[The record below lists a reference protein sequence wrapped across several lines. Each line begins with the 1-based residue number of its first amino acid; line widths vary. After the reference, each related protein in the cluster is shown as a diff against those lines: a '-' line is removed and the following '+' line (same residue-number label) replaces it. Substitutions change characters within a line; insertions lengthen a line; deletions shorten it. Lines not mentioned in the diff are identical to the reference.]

1 MKRWEDKGAFLEA
14 PGPVKLRRY
23 RPGRL
28 PNAAECVDCLIV
40 INDDADGDPRPRVA
54 ISNGASWDYLARGD
68 QLVSAPPSTSLVVQP
83 SRPSEIDIT
92 PMVRAAVEAAL
103 PAMIPQPVKVIEQIR
118 HEPVAIGGEA
128 AQLREHIKALATANL
143 EISEHLNTVLV
154 QCADLMERVEYLER
168 HALAK
173 AEIKAA

>member
-14 PGPVKLRRY
+14 PGPVKLKRY

-54 ISNGASWDYLARGD
+54 ISNGASWDYLVRGD

-128 AQLREHIKALATANL
+128 GARAMSAPSISSIRCSSQSATSAY
-143 EISEHLNTVLV
+143 SGS
-154 QCADLMERVEYLER
+154 ARSP
-168 HALAK
+168 AS
-173 AEIKAA
+173 AARASGP